1 MASAIRRVALSAL
14 IIGAL
19 FGLSTAIR
27 PEPAALAKEETQFF
41 PETGKTVRGPFLA
54 YWRTHGALRQIGYP
68 LSDELP
74 ERSATD
80 GQVYTVQYFE
90 WAVLEAHPQNPP
102 PYDVLLALLGAFDY
116 QARYPHGA
124 PGQTPNPAR
133 DTRLYP
139 PTGKHLGG
147 PFREYW
153 DSYGWPPDGSLGQ
166 MGYPISEEFAERTA
180 EGTPLRVQY
189 FQRAVLERGP
199 DENLRV
205 RPLGTL
211 RYQAR
216 YGAVPALI
224 TTRAT
229 CPATLRG
236 PSISDPI
243 DPAPARDVVGH
254 GHLLQGRVRS
264 SADCAPLA
272 GATIVLW
279 LAGPDGQYDDAHRG
293 TVRTGS
299 AGAYHFESNF
309 PAFYGA
315 GGPHIH
321 LYVTAD
327 GYQALESEYFVPE
340 GETVGTFNLNLVPRL
355 R

>member
-1 MASAIRRVALSAL
+1 MAAANRRTALSAFT
-14 IIGAL
+14 IGAL
-19 FGLSTAIR
+19 LSLG
-27 PEPAALAKEETQFF
+27 AALQPGPAVLAKDETQFF
-41 PETGKTVRGPFLA
+41 PETGKTVRGRFLD
-54 YWRTHGALRQIGYP
+54 YWRTHGAQHQVGYP
-68 LSDELP
+68 ISDELQ
-74 ERSATD
+74 ERSPTD
-80 GQVYTVQYFE
+80 GRMYTVQYFE

-102 PYDVLLALLGAFDY
+102 PYDVLLALLGVFDY
-116 QARYPHGA
+116 QARYPQGA
-124 PGQTPNPAR
+124 PGQAPNAAR

-139 PTGKHLGG
+139 PTGMHLGG
-147 PFREYW
+147 PFRTYW
-153 DSYGWPPDGSLGQ
+153 DDAGWPPDGSLGQ
-166 MGYPISEEFAERTA
+166 LGYPISEEFAERTTD
-180 EGTPLRVQY
+180 GTPLRVQY

-199 DENLRV
+199 DDNLRA

-216 YGAVPALI
+216 YGSMPALI

-229 CPATLRG
+229 CPATQRG

-243 DPAPARDVVGH
+243 DPAPLRDSVGH

-264 SADCAPLA
+264 SVDCAPLV
-272 GATIVLW
+272 GVTIILW

-293 TVRTGS
+293 TVRTDQ
-299 AGAYHFESNF
+299 AGAYRFESNF

-327 GYQALESEYFVPE
+327 GYRPLESEYFVPE
-340 GETVGTFNLNLVPRL
+340 GETTGTFNLNLVPR
-355 R
+355 